1 MKNMTEEQKEGLIL
15 QLIHIDGYFHIRE
28 KPGRGICGLMHFVY
42 TVGLCYGLDETGYQ
56 GRYCFSNLR
65 GAMDS
70 LDAWTGYGDPPGD
83 WIKHKGKAEYPNPN
97 NVSDENYM

>member
-65 GAMDS
+65 EAMDS
-70 LDAWTGYGDPPGD
+70 LDAWTGEGDPPGN
-83 WIKHKGKAEYPNPN
+83 WIKHKGKVEYSNPN
-97 NVSDENYM
+97 KKEEL